1 MLDFILKY
9 LHVQRSKQQIVYQI
23 MIDRFANDF
32 KSLKNDDNV
41 IPPPFQGGNIKGII
55 NRLDY
60 IVGLGVNSILLSPFF
75 KSNAYHGYHCTTA
88 RNEIEPHFGNEKD
101 IQSFVE
107 LIKERKMTCGADF
120 VPNHCHITN
129 PIYVE
134 HYDWFE
140 FPNNEYK
147 FYANIKDLPV
157 LNLDHP
163 DAREYMIKQALQ
175 LCEWGFNYIRIDHA
189 TGPSYSF
196 LHELRMQVKRKYKNV
211 RLIGE
216 VVGEMDFKPLV
227 CKRYTDNLKDKW
239 SEQEARQYEYVGILD
254 GILDYEYYDI
264 IKDALLHD
272 MPFKNNKGLK
282 RRVEKHFSR
291 YPKDFELWLFLDNHD
306 VDRIL
311 YYCKNI
317 DKVKEVL
324 DFTYSWKR
332 PVVIYYGTEQG
343 MCNKT
348 AIHQVAYDDESVRQC
363 MDWNNIN
370 KNVFKTIYP
379 CRINE

>member
-1 MLDFILKY
+1 
-9 LHVQRSKQQIVYQI
+9 
-23 MIDRFANDF
+23 MIDRFANDSRF
-32 KSLKNDDNV
+32 PKNNGNYT
-41 IPPPFQGGNIKGII
+41 PPPFRGGNIKGII
-55 NRLDY
+55 NHLDY
-60 IVGLGVNSILLSPFF
+60 ITGLGANSILLSPFF
-75 KSNAYHGYHCTTA
+75 KSYAYHGYHCTTA
-88 RNEIEPHFGNEKD
+88 MNEIEPQFGNEED

-107 LIKERKMTCGADF
+107 HIKEHKMTCGADF

-129 PIYVE
+129 PIYTE
-134 HYDWFE
+134 HYEWFE
-140 FPNNEYK
+140 FPCKEYK
-147 FYANIKDLPV
+147 FYANLKDLPV

-163 DAREYMIKQALQ
+163 EAREYMIRQALL
-175 LCEWGFNYIRIDHA
+175 LCKWGFDYIRIDHA
-189 TGPSYSF
+189 TGPSYAF
-196 LHELRMQVKRKYKNV
+196 LHELKRRVKQKYKDV

-227 CKRYTDNLKDKW
+227 CKRYTDNLNDKW

-254 GILDYEYYDI
+254 GVLDYEYYDI
-264 IKDALLHD
+264 IKDALLDD
-272 MPFKNNKGLK
+272 MPIKNNKALK

-311 YYCKNI
+311 YYCKNR

-343 MCNKT
+343 MCNKS
-348 AIHQVAYDDESVRQC
+348 AIHKVAYDDESVRQC

-370 KNVFKTIYP
+370 KNVFKTLYP
-379 CRINE
+379 CIFNE

>member
-60 IVGLGVNSILLSPFF
+60 IVDLGANSVLLSPFF

-140 FPNNEYK
+140 FPNKEYK

-157 LNLDHP
+157 LNLNHP
-163 DAREYMIKQALQ
+163 EAREYMIKQALQ

-317 DKVKEVL
+317 DKVKDVL

-343 MCNKT
+343 MSNKT
-348 AIHQVAYDDESVRQC
+348 AIHQEAYDDESVRQC
-363 MDWNNIN
+363 MDWNNIK

>member
-60 IVGLGVNSILLSPFF
+60 IVDLGANSVLLSPFF

-140 FPNNEYK
+140 FPNKEYK

-157 LNLDHP
+157 LNLNHP
-163 DAREYMIKQALQ
+163 EAREYMIKQALQ

-317 DKVKEVL
+317 DKVKDVL

-343 MCNKT
+343 MSNKT

>member
-60 IVGLGVNSILLSPFF
+60 IVDLGANSVLLSPFF

-140 FPNNEYK
+140 FPNKEYK

-157 LNLDHP
+157 LNLNHP
-163 DAREYMIKQALQ
+163 EAREYMIKQALQ

-317 DKVKEVL
+317 DKVKDVL

-343 MCNKT
+343 MSNKT

-363 MDWNNIN
+363 MDWNNIK

>member
-9 LHVQRSKQQIVYQI
+9 LHVQRSKQRIVYQI

-227 CKRYTDNLKDKW
+227 CKRYNDNLNDKW

-254 GILDYEYYDI
+254 GVLDYEYYDI

>member
-60 IVGLGVNSILLSPFF
+60 IVDLGANSVLLSPFF

-101 IQSFVE
+101 IKSFVE

-140 FPNNEYK
+140 FPNKEYK

-157 LNLDHP
+157 LNLNHP
-163 DAREYMIKQALQ
+163 EAREYMIKQALQ

-311 YYCKNI
+311 YFCKNI

-363 MDWNNIN
+363 MNWNNIN